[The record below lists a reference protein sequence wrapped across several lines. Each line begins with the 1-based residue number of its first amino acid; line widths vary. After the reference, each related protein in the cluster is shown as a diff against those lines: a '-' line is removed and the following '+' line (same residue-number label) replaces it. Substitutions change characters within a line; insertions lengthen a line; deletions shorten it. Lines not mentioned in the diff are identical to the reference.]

1 MYLLWCFV
9 IQGYSHNVS
18 KYSVRGES
26 VIDVWLS
33 IAWVTQGTVPDYF
46 NRLCGNQKQ
55 LLNDVLSFGRNVKV
69 HA

>member
-1 MYLLWCFV
+1 M
-9 IQGYSHNVS
+9 QGYFHNVS
-18 KYSVRGES
+18 KYCVRGEG

-46 NRLCGNQKQ
+46 NRL
-55 LLNDVLSFGRNVKV
+55 LNDVLSFGRNVKV